1 MTLRVF
7 VLAAAVLALAACTTT
22 PRRGGQVPPQGVLA
36 DAGEREAARAT
47 RLRAIRDW
55 SFTGRIA
62 VSNGR
67 NGGSGRIEWRQQG
80 DRYEV
85 ALSAPITRQSW
96 RLTGGPDGARLEGL
110 EGGTRQGPD
119 AAGLLFQATGWD
131 IPVTALADWL
141 RGLQAEGAAEPKI
154 EPGWDG
160 RPVKIEQGGWSID
173 YEWPKQGDLPK
184 RLDARRDQARVK
196 LVVDTWQSAASA
208 DGNRDATRPELGFSE
223 ANKETLRRELEAVN
237 LEDPSADVR
246 IHIMRGDLRAVGICG
261 YACFAPGMQSEEARS
276 RGMRVLLGTSDAIE
290 DGDHMALIVKA
301 HRYARA
307 YNTALH
313 QWPNLQQSV
322 PQSALEIPLGAE

>member
-36 DAGEREAARAT
+36 DAGAREAARAT
-47 RLRAIRDW
+47 RLRAISDW

-119 AAGLLFQATGWD
+119 AAGLLFQATGWN

-141 RGLQAEGAAEPKI
+141 RGLQAQGAAEPKI

-160 RPVKIEQGGWSID
+160 RPVKIEQAGWGID

-184 RLDARRDQARVK
+184 RLDARRDRARVK
-196 LVVDTWQSAASA
+196 LVVDTWN
-208 DGNRDATRPELGFSE
+208 GATE
-223 ANKETLRRELEAVN
+223 
-237 LEDPSADVR
+237 
-246 IHIMRGDLRAVGICG
+246 
-261 YACFAPGMQSEEARS
+261 Q
-276 RGMRVLLGTSDAIE
+276 
-290 DGDHMALIVKA
+290 
-301 HRYARA
+301 
-307 YNTALH
+307 
-313 QWPNLQQSV
+313 
-322 PQSALEIPLGAE
+322 